1 MKITRHNL
9 RKMIMESML
18 GRGRMTPE
26 ESAMLGRRIDQA
38 MAIIKRELQNFYMG
52 EGIMNP
58 LDQQLSVH
66 YGGMATQHSVVIQ
79 VASHE
84 GGPDDQYQI
93 ENFRRHLESIGYPHY
108 ETDRAYRTEAVTG
121 DPDDMNFYQPQ
132 EYFTFNVSMR

>member
-18 GRGRMTPE
+18 GRGRSSGE
-26 ESAMLGRRIDQA
+26 ESALLDKM
-38 MAIIKRELQNFYMG
+38 IIYAKETIKKELQNFYMG
-52 EGIMNP
+52 EGIMNR
-58 LDQQLSVH
+58 LDQKLSVH

-93 ENFRRHLESIGYPHY
+93 ENFRRRLESIGY
-108 ETDRAYRTEAVTG
+108 ETDRAYRTAETG